1 MRSFKKITL
10 GFLFSL
16 LSFSAFSAS
25 TMDQGLVEEENTA
38 EIIEIVESD
47 VSLYRLYIS
56 NIENNYIWEETDR
69 KYSDQCEKDTMS
81 GVYLDNLGNASYVRT
96 IIECDAYL

>member
-1 MRSFKKITL
+1 MLKYILEKISISL
-10 GFLFSL
+10 FFSLFLFVSCKR
-16 LSFSAFSAS
+16 SRYC
-25 TMDQGLVEEENTA
+25 EE
-38 EIIEIVESD
+38 V
-47 VSLYRLYIS
+47 VYIS

-96 IIECDAYL
+96 IIECD

>member
-1 MRSFKKITL
+1 MLKYILEKISI
-10 GFLFSL
+10 FLFFSL
-16 LSFSAFSAS
+16 FLFVSCKRSCYC
-25 TMDQGLVEEENTA
+25 EE
-38 EIIEIVESD
+38 V
-47 VSLYRLYIS
+47 VYIS

-96 IIECDAYL
+96 IIECD